1 MPSQCSSDV
10 VDLTTRRRKRSND
23 EVATKLIDATV
34 CLLRESSLNPV
45 TVGEVAA
52 RAGVAARTADELFS
66 STDELIVET
75 CLRRIRGVALST
87 DASRGSLAR
96 VAEQLSHMMLVV
108 AEEPAVA
115 SACAAVFLDSG
126 PTADRAREQIGLEI
140 HRLIAS
146 AVGPGSWPEVI
157 TTLELMFSGALIQA
171 AAGTMTFQ
179 RAADRVETAS
189 STYRGTRRGREGDAD
204 PVSGRVSGPTAR
216 R

>member
-1 MPSQCSSDV
+1 MSSDSSSITELDV
-10 VDLTTRRRKRSND
+10 RRRQRANAEAS
-23 EVATKLIDATV
+23 AKLIDATV
-34 CLLRESSLNPV
+34 DMLRESPLDAVAVS
-45 TVGEVAA
+45 EVAA
-52 RAGVAARTADELFS
+52 RAGVPPATAEQLFS
-66 STDELIVET
+66 STDELVVET

-87 DASRGSLAR
+87 KANHGSLTR

-108 AEEPAVA
+108 AEEPAIA

-157 TTLELMFSGALIQA
+157 ATLELVFSGALIQA

-179 RAADRVETAS
+179 RAAERVETAV
-189 STYRGTRRGREGDAD
+189 GLILEGV
-204 PVSGRVSGPTAR
+204 PQH
-216 R
+216 